1 MKDENDPF
9 LPGPGVLLSM
19 STCAV
24 IGEVVARELRAA
36 GASYSTDAILNAME
50 LPDDPAVL
58 LDAAQVSALLS
69 IKTGTVY
76 ELSRRRLD
84 PLPSVSIGR
93 AKRFDRGAVSRWVER
108 QGSRS

>member
-1 MKDENDPF
+1 MSGTVNPF
-9 LPGPGVLLSM
+9 HPGPGLLLSM

-24 IGEVVARELRAA
+24 IAHNVARELR
-36 GASYSTDAILNAME
+36 GGVDFNTVDIIDRVP
-50 LPDDPAVL
+50 LPDDHAVL
-58 LDAAQVSALLS
+58 LDGDQVAAILS
-69 IKTGTVY
+69 VKKSTVF

-93 AKRFDRGAVSRWVER
+93 AKRFDRGAVSAWVER